1 MEQRADKIKG
11 DEAVEDGGG
20 EDGRFALADG
30 TTLADVRETFALLDD
45 WEDRFQY
52 LVDLGRQLPPLPPE
66 AHDEA
71 NRVRGCTS
79 RVWLVARRDRDGR
92 IHLLGDS
99 DAHLVKGLVA
109 LMLLIFSGRRPAE
122 ILATDARAV
131 LAEFDLEQHLSPM
144 RANGL
149 HAMLARIAE
158 IARAQAVDS

>member
-1 MEQRADKIKG
+1 MEQPADKIKS
-11 DEAVEDGGG
+11 EEGGT
-20 EDGRFALADG
+20 RFALADG
-30 TTLADVRETFALLDD
+30 TTLDEVRETFALLDD

-52 LVDLGRQLPPLPPE
+52 LIDLGRQLPPLPEE
-66 AHDEA
+66 AHDEV

-79 RVWLVARRDRDGR
+79 KVWLVARRDEAGR

-109 LMLLIFSGRRPAE
+109 LMLLIFSGRRPKE

-131 LAEFDLEQHLSPM
+131 LGEFGLEQHLSPM

-149 HAMLARIAE
+149 HSMLARIAD
-158 IARAQAVDS
+158 IARASSEPG

>member
-1 MEQRADKIKG
+1 MEQQADKIKS
-11 DEAVEDGGG
+11 EENAAP
-20 EDGRFALADG
+20 FALADG
-30 TTLADVRETFALLDD
+30 TTLDDVRETFALLDD

-52 LVDLGRQLPPLPPE
+52 LIDLGRQLPPLPEE

-79 RVWLVARRDRDGR
+79 KVWLVARRDGSGR

-109 LMLLIFSGRRPAE
+109 LMLLIFSGRRPEE
-122 ILATDARAV
+122 ILAIDARAI
-131 LAEFDLEQHLSPM
+131 LAEFGLEQHLSPM

-149 HAMLARIAE
+149 HSMLARIAA
-158 IARAQAVDS
+158 IARAAKDES